1 MMPEIKTVE
10 KKKTGIGVWLVAG
23 GLLLVGGYVLYS
35 MLKPAPPEKPAKR
48 SGQAVGATIKLMHR
62 GGPNRVWVGFG
73 IGPGHQDPVTMT
85 TDRWIGGFFDIPAH
99 DELTVFSVDV
109 EGVFPPG
116 LEEDTWVDTVK
127 IILPSPID
135 PMLSP
140 LTAAQH
146 DRRYDSDWDDEVYLV
161 Y

>member
-1 MMPEIKTVE
+1 MSAIMKIG

-23 GLLLVGGYVLYS
+23 GLLLTGGYFLYR
-35 MLKPAPPEKPAKR
+35 MLKPTPPEKVKR
-48 SGQAVGATIKLMHR
+48 PGQAVGARIEFMHKD
-62 GGPNRVWVGFG
+62 GSNRVWVGFG

-116 LEEDTWVDTVK
+116 LEEGVWVDTIK
-127 IILPSPID
+127 IILPSSID
-135 PMLSP
+135 PTLSP

-146 DRRYDSDWDDEVYLV
+146 DQRYDSDWDDRIYLV
-161 Y
+161 SQ

>member
-1 MMPEIKTVE
+1 MMPEIKKVE

-23 GLLLVGGYVLYS
+23 GLLLVGGYFLYS
-35 MLKPAPPEKPAKR
+35 MLKPTPPEKLAKR
-48 SGQAVGATIKLMHR
+48 AGQAVGARIEFMHK
-62 GGPNRVWVGFG
+62 GGPNRVWVGYG

-85 TDRWIGGFFDIPAH
+85 TDRWIGDFFDIPAH
-99 DELTVFSVDV
+99 DELTVFSVEV

-116 LEEDTWVDTVK
+116 LEEDTRVDTVK

-135 PMLSP
+135 PTLSP

-146 DRRYDSDWDDEVYLV
+146 DQRYDSDWDDEVYLV